1 MKPVKVNLTMP
12 EVYRELCPVCKAALE
27 KVVQE
32 KISQQ
37 IAKKILEGK

>member
-12 EVYRELCPVCKAALE
+12 EVYKLLCPECKAALE

-32 KISQQ
+32 KISLQ
-37 IAKKILEGK
+37 IAKKVLGG